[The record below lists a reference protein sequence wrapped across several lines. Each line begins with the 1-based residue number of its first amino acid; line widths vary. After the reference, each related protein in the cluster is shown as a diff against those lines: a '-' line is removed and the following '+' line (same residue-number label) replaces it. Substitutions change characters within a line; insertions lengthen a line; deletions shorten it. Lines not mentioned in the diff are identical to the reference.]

1 MIKRLLFSVLMFCLM
16 TLPAYTV
23 GTTINF
29 EWDPN
34 IESDL
39 AGYRLYQSDVSG
51 SYIDPE
57 ILDIPAGTTT
67 ASIVVADGT
76 YYWVLTAYD
85 VTGNESAYSNEV
97 TSSPDAVPD
106 APGNFRIIP

>member
-1 MIKRLLFSVLMFCLM
+1 MIKRFLLSILIFCLM
-16 TLPAYTV
+16 TLPVYAV

-29 EWDPN
+29 AWDPN

-39 AGYRLYQSDVSG
+39 AGYRLYQSNISG
-51 SYIDPE
+51 SYIEDA

-85 VTGNESAYSNEV
+85 MTGNESAYSNEV